1 MYLFSNNAVCL
12 CVLWIAIFILGTKI
26 LLYFNMLLI
35 LCNRVFIVFNE
46 FPLFFELL
54 MKLS

>member
-1 MYLFSNNAVCL
+1 MSLFSNNAVCL
-12 CVLWIAIFILGTKI
+12 CVLWITIFILGTKI